1 MPNWRRIIVGDAFKL
16 PDWRDSVDV
25 GLILPTLISV
35 VLIFSSA
42 RWPMSHWDFRHLW
55 LGIACLL
62 LCLLLAREKAWILIG
77 ALGYVAVRLPIG
89 LFSANSKLE
98 MLGLAA
104 LELVL
109 VGALLLLV
117 LHVRLPRSGTR
128 DEITVFGL
136 LISIAVFAG
145 FLYAL
150 FHLT

>member
-1 MPNWRRIIVGDAFKL
+1 
-16 PDWRDSVDV
+16 
-25 GLILPTLISV
+25 
-35 VLIFSSA
+35 
-42 RWPMSHWDFRHLW
+42 
-55 LGIACLL
+55 
-62 LCLLLAREKAWILIG
+62 
-77 ALGYVAVRLPIG
+77 VRLPIG